1 MNMRS
6 VYAALPG
13 IALSVTLGLLVLF
26 SPPAHALEG
35 PGSTGASYLSFPI
48 GPTAIAMGEAQTAL
62 TIDPFGWLTNPGTL
76 HAGGRSG
83 IGITHTEW
91 INDARFDNVSYH
103 HRIREMITLSGA
115 FTFTYRPDIQGY
127 DDAGLETRALKN
139 NNYQAVIGIGISP
152 LDAFAAGINIKYF
165 QETLDESKAAGMA
178 VDCGALYTFDRPRVS
193 LGLAVQ
199 NLGPDIS
206 FDSIKEPL
214 PLTVRLGAS
223 HSFAL
228 VPDRY
233 QFTYTIDLVKP
244 RFDSVFGSA
253 GAEIELYKLFAVR
266 GGYTGEGYR
275 PGDGLTMGAGFHL
288 NERWRLD
295 YAWTPYGDLGSFH
308 WLALFLEL

>member
-1 MNMRS
+1 M
-6 VYAALPG
+6 PG
-13 IALSVTLGLLVLF
+13 MILGATLGLLVLS
-26 SPPAHALEG
+26 SPAAYALEG
-35 PGSTGASYLSFPI
+35 PGSTGANYLSFPI
-48 GPTAIAMGEAQTAL
+48 GPTAIAMGGAQTAL
-62 TIDPFGWLTNPGTL
+62 TIDPFSWLTNPGTL
-76 HAGGRSG
+76 HARNRSG

-91 INDARFDNVSYH
+91 INDARFDNISYL
-103 HRIREMITLSGA
+103 HRIQEMITLSGA

-127 DDAGLETRALKN
+127 DDAGLETKALKN

-165 QETLDESKAAGMA
+165 QEKLDESKASGVA
-178 VDCGALYTFDRPRVS
+178 VDCGALYTFNRPHIS

-206 FDSIKEPL
+206 FDSVKEPL

-244 RFDSVFGSA
+244 RFDGIFGSA

-266 GGYTGEGYR
+266 GGYTGEAYR
-275 PGDGLTMGAGFHL
+275 PGDGLTMGAGFHP